1 LNETRDLGL
10 TPFVYGWG
18 AGIFFIGYVLF
29 EIPSN
34 WALVSFRCAK
44 VDCADHVYLGAFA
57 ILMAAT
63 RGPVSFL
70 ILRFLLGSAEAGF
83 APGIVYYMMVWF
95 PAKERAN
102 VVSIYYLGVPLARI
116 IAGPLSGL
124 VLDHLNGWL
133 GLRGWQWLFIIEGL
147 PAIIAGFI
155 ALRLSA
161 FAVRRSPFIVWP
173 VHRYAPTPLRR
184 YTEPPGC
191 HQPGRS
197 RYFTAN
203 FGMP

>member
-1 LNETRDLGL
+1 MFT
-10 TPFVYGWG
+10 W
-18 AGIFFIGYVLF
+18 
-29 EIPSN
+29 
-34 WALVSFRCAK
+34 
-44 VDCADHVYLGAFA
+44 GAFA

-83 APGIVYYMMVWF
+83 APGIVYYLMVWF

-147 PAIIAGFI
+147 LPC
-155 ALRLSA
+155 
-161 FAVRRSPFIVWP
+161 VCQRSPFT
-173 VHRYAPTPLRR
+173 VHRLAGSPLRPYAATPIHR
-184 YTEPPGC
+184 
-191 HQPGRS
+191 
-197 RYFTAN
+197 TA
-203 FGMP
+203 GLPSTGA

>member
-1 LNETRDLGL
+1 VREGGL
-10 TPFVYGWG
+10 RGSCLLW
-18 AGIFFIGYVLF
+18 
-29 EIPSN
+29 
-34 WALVSFRCAK
+34 
-44 VDCADHVYLGAFA
+44 GAFA

-102 VVSIYYLGVPLARI
+102 VVSIYYLGVPLATI

-133 GLRGWQWLFIIEGL
+133 GLRGWQWLFVIEGL

-197 RYFTAN
+197 RYFAAN